1 MLYSVDIFVG
11 KNIVSNVVTKAEDAD
26 DAESIVG
33 DMIKFDIKKVIQKNA
48 KQETKKGVSTQVGK

>member
-1 MLYSVDIFVG
+1 MIYSVDIYVG
-11 KNIVSNVVTKAEDAD
+11 KNIVSNVETKAEDAD

-48 KQETKKGVSTQVGK
+48 SKETKKGVSKQAVK